1 MPVSLISTENAAVF
15 ETLHKSKQISVIAM
29 DRLGDYID
37 LLRIEMKLQG
47 REIAAQLLGYAIGVL
62 FALLA
67 AIFAGLAI
75 IVTYWDTPHR
85 ALSAWIVVALYIV
98 IAGAGYFVIR
108 KHMHAASPFTTLR
121 NELKQD
127 VDLVKES
134 I

>member
-37 LLRIEMKLQG
+37 LLRIEMKLQR
-47 REIAAQLLGYAIGVL
+47 REIAAQLLGYVIGVL

-67 AIFAGLAI
+67 AIFSGLAI

-85 ALSAWIVVALYIV
+85 ALSAWIVVALYVV
-98 IAGAGYFVIR
+98 IASAGYFVIR
-108 KHMHAASPFTTLR
+108 KHMHAASPLTTLR

>member
-1 MPVSLISTENAAVF
+1 MF

-85 ALSAWIVVALYIV
+85 ALSAWIVVALYVV